1 LRALQVQVWGCAIYG
16 FEMGSSRSIEAGGDS
31 MSNLA
36 ATQGHAPVEPGSLPG
51 VDNRKF
57 GMWLFIVNE
66 IMLFAAFIGL
76 FIAYNNT
83 PAMADLKAVIHANPL
98 TGIIGT
104 ALLLFSSLMV
114 VLGIASIQRGSKRG
128 LMLFLLL
135 TGVLGLVFLGIQ
147 YIEFSNLNRE
157 GFELATSSATSAFFV
172 MTSFHGLHVLI
183 GVVWALSVLFVAW
196 RNWFSPKKYGG
207 VEIFGLY
214 WHFVDVVWIIL
225 FMLIYL
231 L

>member
-1 LRALQVQVWGCAIYG
+1 
-16 FEMGSSRSIEAGGDS
+16 
-31 MSNLA
+31 MSDLA
-36 ATQGHAPVEPGSLPG
+36 TTQGHAPVEPGSLPG

-66 IMLFAAFIGL
+66 IMFFAAFIGL
-76 FIAYNNT
+76 FIAYKNT
-83 PAMADLKAVIHANPL
+83 PEMAEFREALDPL
-98 TGIIGT
+98 LGIVGT
-104 ALLLFSSLMV
+104 SVLLFSSLMV

-128 LMLFLLL
+128 LLLFLLL
-135 TGVLGLVFLGIQ
+135 TILLGAVFLGVQ
-147 YIEFSNLNRE
+147 ATEFTLLHE
-157 GFELATSSATSAFFV
+157 HGFTLSTSSATSAFYV

-183 GVVWALSVLFVAW
+183 GVLWAVGVMFVAW
-196 RNWFSPKKYGG
+196 RSWFSKQRYEG

-231 L
+231 I

>member
-1 LRALQVQVWGCAIYG
+1 
-16 FEMGSSRSIEAGGDS
+16 
-31 MSNLA
+31 MSDLA
-36 ATQGHAPVEPGSLPG
+36 ASQGHAPVEPGSLPG

-66 IMLFAAFIGL
+66 IMFFAAFIGL
-76 FIAYNNT
+76 FIAYKNT
-83 PAMADLKAVIHANPL
+83 PEMAEFRKAFDPVL
-98 TGIIGT
+98 GIIGT
-104 ALLLFSSLMV
+104 SVLLFSSLMV
-114 VLGIASIQRGSKRG
+114 VLGISSIQRGSKRG

-135 TGVLGLVFLGIQ
+135 TILLGAVFLGIQ
-147 YIEFSNLNRE
+147 FTEFTKLHNE
-157 GFELATSSATSAFFV
+157 GFTLTTSSATSAFYV
-172 MTSFHGLHVLI
+172 TTGFHGLHVFL
-183 GVVWALSVLFVAW
+183 GVLWALGVMFVAG
-196 RNWFSPKKYGG
+196 RNWFSSQKYEG

>member
-1 LRALQVQVWGCAIYG
+1 
-16 FEMGSSRSIEAGGDS
+16 
-31 MSNLA
+31 MSDLA

-57 GMWLFIVNE
+57 AMWLFIVNE
-66 IMLFAAFIGL
+66 IMFFAAFIGL
-76 FIAYNNT
+76 FIAYKNT
-83 PAMADLKAVIHANPL
+83 PEMADFREAFNPVL
-98 TGIIGT
+98 GIVGT
-104 ALLLFSSLMV
+104 SVLLLSSLMV

-128 LMLFLLL
+128 LLLFLLL
-135 TGVLGLVFLGIQ
+135 TILLGVTFLGIQ
-147 YIEFSNLNRE
+147 VTEFATLHNE
-157 GFELATSSATSAFFV
+157 GFTLATSSATSAFYV
-172 MTSFHGLHVLI
+172 MTGFHGLHVFI
-183 GVVWALSVLFVAW
+183 GVVWALGVLFVTW
-196 RNWFSPKKYGG
+196 RRWFSPQKYEG

>member
-1 LRALQVQVWGCAIYG
+1 
-16 FEMGSSRSIEAGGDS
+16 
-31 MSNLA
+31 MSDLA

-66 IMLFAAFIGL
+66 IMFFAAFIGL
-76 FIAYNNT
+76 FIAYNGT
-83 PAMADLKAVIHANPL
+83 DGMKALKEAIHQNPL

-104 ALLLFSSLMV
+104 SVLLLSSLMV
-114 VLGIASIQRGSKRG
+114 VLGIASIQRNSKRG
-128 LMLFLLL
+128 LMLFLAL
-135 TGVLGLVFLGIQ
+135 TALLGLTFLGIQ
-147 YIEFSNLNRE
+147 YTEFTTLNNE
-157 GFELATSSATSAFFV
+157 GFVLETSSATSAFFV
-172 MTSFHGLHVLI
+172 TTSFHGLHVLI
-183 GVVWALSVLFVAW
+183 GVVWALGVLFVTW
-196 RNWFSPKKYGG
+196 RNWFSPRKYAG

-231 L
+231 IPAGVTS